1 MKRQGEDQS
10 TKHFV
15 SSACLP
21 VLRSNESSRKW
32 GGQHIVEVAKHTM
45 VLDILPGQKNWDSV
59 FLNCSETF
67 LELPLYSRHGA
78 GCWWHKDEDSVSSE
92 SCRKAGDP
100 DTEAYY
106 LHQACRCW
114 TRVLCRPLWECNA
127 GDHLTQA
134 LVQAR
139 EEVEKYFLGTMS
151 ELSLKEWVRR
161 GLSGNRELRAPYCSL
176 AISWTGSWKGMKPE
190 R

>member
-1 MKRQGEDQS
+1 MSFLYIPG
-10 TKHFV
+10 
-15 SSACLP
+15 
-21 VLRSNESSRKW
+21 
-32 GGQHIVEVAKHTM
+32 M
-45 VLDILPGQKNWDSV
+45 VLA
-59 FLNCSETF
+59 
-67 LELPLYSRHGA
+67 A
-78 GCWWHKDEDSVSSE
+78 GGIKTKTASHHFPE

-151 ELSLKEWVRR
+151 ELSLKE
-161 GLSGNRELRAPYCSL
+161 
-176 AISWTGSWKGMKPE
+176 
-190 R
+190 